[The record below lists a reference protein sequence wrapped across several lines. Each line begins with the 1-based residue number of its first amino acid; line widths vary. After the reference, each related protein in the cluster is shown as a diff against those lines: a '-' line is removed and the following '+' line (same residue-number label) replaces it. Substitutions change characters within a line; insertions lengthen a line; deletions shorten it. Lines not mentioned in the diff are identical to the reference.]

1 MVCVSLFVQNMT
13 LIIGQLIF
21 SVSYVRVQQ
30 LSEGFCFGVLW
41 LLYGGQ
47 PLDEFLW
54 LTQNF
59 IQGVYH
65 SVLWYLILRV
75 VYENI
80 RDDDSLLWYDVIPYT
95 EDLTGQMITC
105 FFTSTLI
112 HIWCDMIRYI
122 ISYIS
127 YHIAMTQSS
136 TKICQS
142 CCSKW
147 PIMQDDKHE
156 QNQPTMLSR
165 IPTLEIVWGSDSVT

>member
-1 MVCVSLFVQNMT
+1 MYCLFV
-13 LIIGQLIF
+13 LF
-21 SVSYVRVQQ
+21 YVLFV
-30 LSEGFCFGVLW
+30 CKCA
-41 LLYGGQ
+41 LLPPGANPTAVKYIS
-47 PLDEFLW
+47 
-54 LTQNF
+54 N
-59 IQGVYH
+59 H
-65 SVLWYLILRV
+65 
-75 VYENI
+75 
-80 RDDDSLLWYDVIPYT
+80 
-95 EDLTGQMITC
+95 
-105 FFTSTLI
+105 
-112 HIWCDMIRYI
+112 I